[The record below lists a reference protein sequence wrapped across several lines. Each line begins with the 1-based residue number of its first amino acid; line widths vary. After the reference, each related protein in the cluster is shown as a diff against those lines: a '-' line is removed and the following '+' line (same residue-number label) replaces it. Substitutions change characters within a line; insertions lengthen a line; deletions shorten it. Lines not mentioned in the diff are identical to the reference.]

1 MICKYCGSANI
12 VKYGTHEG
20 IQRYWC
26 KDCKRK
32 FADNKALPEMKTP
45 IRHIASALSCYYG
58 GMPLDAIQ
66 RHLQQQFNVYY
77 SEMGIYNW
85 VKRFSK
91 EAIDRVKD
99 FQPIVGDTWIADETC
114 LKVAGKNIWFWDVI
128 DAKTRYLIASRLSES
143 RTTKDAALVM
153 KAASRKAGKAPKKII
168 TDRLAAYIDGI
179 ELVFGADTEHIQSKP
194 FTDINS
200 TNIIER
206 FQGTLKDRTKVVRG
220 FKNMETAGLLTEA
233 WLVHYN
239 FFKEHETL
247 GNIPPAVK
255 MGATPIKDWAE
266 VVSETK
272 VVALP
277 KTESVILPNRLVG
290 EMPEPSY
297 TRTRRKARHPKRKPK
312 GLRLKPRVELS
323 LMQMRRK

>member
-1 MICKYCGSANI
+1 MKCKYCNSTNV

-32 FADNKALPEMKTP
+32 FADNNALPEMKTP

-58 GMPLDAIQ
+58 GMALDAIQ
-66 RHLQQQFNVYY
+66 RHLQQQFEVYY

-85 VKRFSK
+85 VRRFAK
-91 EAIDRVKD
+91 EAIYRVKD
-99 FQPIVGDTWIADETC
+99 FQPIVGDEWLADETC

-128 DAKTRYLIASRLSES
+128 DAKTRYLLASRLSET

-153 KAASRKAGKAPKKII
+153 KEALKKAGKTPKRII

-206 FQGTLKDRTKVVRG
+206 FQGTLKDRTKVIRG
-220 FKNMETAGLLTEA
+220 FKNMKTARLLTEA

-247 GNIPPAVK
+247 GNVPPAVK
-255 MGATPIKDWAE
+255 MGDTPIKDWAE

-272 VVALP
+272 VITMP
-277 KTESVILPNRLVG
+277 ESILPSNLTG
-290 EMPEPSY
+290 DMPKPRSQVK
-297 TRTRRKARHPKRKPK
+297 RKTKHPKKKPK
-312 GLRLKPRVELS
+312 GLKLKPRVELS
-323 LMQMRRK
+323 LSQVRQK

>member
-1 MICKYCGSANI
+1 MEIPTCKYCNSPNV
-12 VKYGTHEG
+12 VKFGTFEG
-20 IQRYWC
+20 VQRYWC

-32 FADNKALPEMKTP
+32 FADNNALPKMKTDTK
-45 IRHIASALSCYYG
+45 IISSALSCYYG

-66 RHLQQQFNVYY
+66 RHLQQQFGTYY

-85 VKRFSK
+85 VIRFSR
-91 EAIDRVKD
+91 EAINRVKD
-99 FQPIVGDTWIADETC
+99 FKPEVGDVWIADETV
-114 LKVAGKNIWFWDVI
+114 LKVGGKNIWFWDII
-128 DAKTRYLIASRLSES
+128 DVDSRYLLASKLSAT
-143 RTTKDAALVM
+143 RTTKDAALLM
-153 KAASRKAGKAPKKII
+153 NEAKRKAGKVPKRII
-168 TDRLAAYIDGI
+168 TDKLAAYLDGI

-194 FTDINS
+194 FTDVNS

-220 FKNMETAGLLTEA
+220 FKNMNTARLLTEA

-266 VVSETK
+266 VISQTK
-272 VVALP
+272 
-277 KTESVILPNRLVG
+277 VILPTKPILPTKRMTTVK
-290 EMPEPSY
+290 
-297 TRTRRKARHPKRKPK
+297 RKHPKRKPK
-312 GLRLKPRVELS
+312 DLKQRRFVEAS
-323 LMQMRRK
+323 IISSRMS